1 MMRLIR
7 STDWLEMAGGM
18 REIQR
23 NALLALTAD
32 ATPLPTLQRLS
43 QMKMTGMA
51 FERDGELV
59 AIAGSIPVHPGVES
73 TFLYATDDFPK
84 VILEVTHFFKT
95 LFGVLKTF
103 EGVHR
108 VHSLGPAN
116 DPGGIAWKERLLG
129 AWPEAHLEK
138 YGKNGEDFVLHTVM
152 L

>member
-1 MMRLIR
+1 MRPIR

-32 ATPLPTLQRLS
+32 TTPLPTLQRLAAS
-43 QMKMTGMA
+43 DPIGAA
-51 FERDGELV
+51 FERNGELV
-59 AIAGSIPVHPGVES
+59 AIAGAVIVHPGVAS
-73 TFLYATDDFPK
+73 TFLYATEDFRK
-84 VILEVTHFFKT
+84 VVLEVTHWFKR
-95 LFGVLKTF
+95 LFSALRIM
-103 EGVHR
+103 GVHR

-116 DPGGIAWKERLLG
+116 DPAGRRWKEDILG
-129 AWPEAHLEK
+129 AWPECHLEK